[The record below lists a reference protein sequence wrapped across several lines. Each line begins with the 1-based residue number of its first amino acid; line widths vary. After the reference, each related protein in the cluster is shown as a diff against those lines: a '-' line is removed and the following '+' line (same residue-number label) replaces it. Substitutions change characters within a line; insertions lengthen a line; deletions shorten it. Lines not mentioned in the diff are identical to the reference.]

1 MCLYPKLII
10 NRKFIPNKKNNY
22 QAPEI
27 KDSRT
32 LYVPAACGKCI
43 ECIKQRGRQWSIR
56 LQEHIRH
63 EKGQFVTLTFSNESI
78 HELSKD
84 TNHIGYERDNEIA
97 TRGIR
102 LFLERW
108 RKEFKKSVTHWL
120 TTELGHNGTENIHL
134 HGIIFT
140 ENKEAIKKHWK
151 YGFVYVGDYCDEST
165 INYCIK
171 YCTKIDMDHK
181 EYKPKI
187 LCSPGIGAKYTTRL
201 DAKLNQY
208 KKGETDERYT
218 SRNGAKAALP
228 IYYRNKIYSEEER
241 EKLWLEKLDKQE
253 RWVCGIKISTKAGP
267 EEYYKLLKHYRKMNK
282 KWGYGNDEK
291 NWEQLAYEI
300 KRREINFKKRVE
312 KIRKIE
318 EVNERPIERIRED
331 VKKDI
336 LDFEKSMKVAYKSNM
351 KAK

>member
-1 MCLYPKLII
+1 MCLYPRLII
-10 NRKFIPNKKNNY
+10 NRKYIPNKKNNY
-22 QAPEI
+22 EAPEI
-27 KDSRT
+27 KDNRT

-78 HELSKD
+78 AELSKG
-84 TNHIGYERDNEIA
+84 TEHIGYERDNEIA
-97 TRGIR
+97 TIAVRR
-102 LFLERW
+102 FLERW

-120 TTELGHNGTENIHL
+120 VTELGHNGTENIHM

-140 ENKEAIKKHWK
+140 ENKEAIKKHWQ
-151 YGFVYVGDYCDEST
+151 YGFVHIGDYCNEQT

-171 YCTKIDMDHK
+171 YCTKTDLDHK

-187 LCSPGIGAKYTTRL
+187 LCSPGIGAKYVTRL
-201 DAKLNQY
+201 DARLNKY
-208 KKGETDERYT
+208 KPGETDERYT

-253 RWVCGIKISTKAGP
+253 RWVCGIKVSTKEGP
-267 EEYYKLLKHYRKMNK
+267 EEYYRLLKHYRKQNK

-300 KRREINFKKRVE
+300 KRREINFQKRVE

-318 EVNERPIERIRED
+318 EVIETPIERIRAD
-331 VKKDI
+331 VKKDF
-336 LDFEKSMKVAYKSNM
+336 LDFEKSINNYIYKIKN
-351 KAK
+351 